1 MENKTPAHRL
11 APHCKRSTGPF
22 TVVRPHFQAR
32 LLRITSSAGNPA
44 IPKEPKA
51 RFGKV
56 PWDGS
61 MDFGQDVLFNG
72 SRFRILVAVDN
83 YTKKCLSLLVGQS
96 LKGVDV
102 QEELG
107 IIAHMEGIYPVRIQC
122 DNGSEFISKEVD
134 RWVYQNKVTLDYS
147 RPGKP
152 ALKEWKNVKGEQ
164 RR

>member
-1 MENKTPAHRL
+1 M
-11 APHCKRSTGPF
+11 
-22 TVVRPHFQAR
+22 
-32 LLRITSSAGNPA
+32 
-44 IPKEPKA
+44 
-51 RFGKV
+51 
-56 PWDGS
+56 
-61 MDFGQDVLFNG
+61 
-72 SRFRILVAVDN
+72 DN